1 MIDYTD
7 ANILYRVYRG
17 NSNFEVQLSINFN
30 AVCQGKSFV
39 IDYNPYNLP
48 LSPIRTKWR
57 NSSILNH
64 PLNFMQ
70 FIHPAPGQGIF
81 EAPFYAS

>member
-17 NSNFEVQLSINFN
+17 NSNFEVQLSSNFN
-30 AVCQGKSFV
+30 VVCQGKSFV

-48 LSPIRTKWR
+48 HPHFFANRGGISTTK
-57 NSSILNH
+57 L
-64 PLNFMQ
+64 
-70 FIHPAPGQGIF
+70 
-81 EAPFYAS
+81 YV